1 MESNRLLPT
10 TALAGDAKNRLP
22 AMGLAMAISSMVA
35 AFLAA
40 APAHAAYN
48 VAVMADSRNGLYGD
62 YARGYNISSFVDG
75 SPGGPGF
82 TSEGGACGSGF
93 STCNI
98 SGYGNTQTN
107 SNLTA
112 VTEGTSVSVTTPP
125 SSFYPQGLSA
135 SASAYAKA
143 NLARGTVGVAD
154 QGTYGSSDSGQA
166 GGGVGVSTAGN
177 YDTLHFSVAGA
188 TAQTVTTIGVA
199 FHVDGTTNAFTPA
212 GDSTAD
218 LNMVLQLGGGFFE
231 GNVFS
236 GPGAGYA
243 PILSEG
249 PPPSGWLTESLS
261 PDSPGDFTFHG
272 TLALTGASQDLGVVE
287 YIYGNCGIG
296 TACDYAHTASL
307 SLSLPGNVTYTSDSG
322 VFLSHPN
329 GVPEPAAWALMM
341 TGVAAVGALTRRR
354 RAALMIV

>member
-1 MESNRLLPT
+1 MASNRLLVAT
-10 TALAGDAKNRLP
+10 VLAGDARKSRP
-22 AMGLAMAISSMVA
+22 TMGLAMAISSMVVA
-35 AFLAA
+35 VLTA
-40 APAHAAYN
+40 APAHAAYK

-62 YARGYNISSFVDG
+62 YGRGYNISSFVDG

-82 TSEGGACGSGF
+82 TSEGGACGSSF
-93 STCNI
+93 SACNI
-98 SGYGNTQTN
+98 GGYGNTQTN
-107 SNLTA
+107 PNLTA
-112 VTEGTSVSVTTPP
+112 VREATSVSVTTMP
-125 SSFYPQGLSA
+125 SSFFPQGLSA

-143 NLARGTVGVAD
+143 NLARGTVGIAD

-166 GGGVGVSTAGN
+166 GGGNGVSTAGN

-188 TAQTVTTIGVA
+188 SAQTVTTIGVT

-218 LNMVLQLGGGFFE
+218 LNMMLQLGGGSFQ

-236 GPGAGYA
+236 GPGTGYA
-243 PILSEG
+243 PVLSEG

-261 PDSPGDFTFHG
+261 PASPGDFTFHG
-272 TLALTGASQDLGVVE
+272 TLALMGATQDLGVVE
-287 YIYGNCGIG
+287 YLYGNCGIG
-296 TACDYAHTASL
+296 TACDYSHTASL

-329 GVPEPAAWALMM
+329 GVPEPAAWALLM
-341 TGVAAVGALTRRR
+341 TGVAAVGGLTRRR
-354 RAALMIV
+354 RAAPMVA